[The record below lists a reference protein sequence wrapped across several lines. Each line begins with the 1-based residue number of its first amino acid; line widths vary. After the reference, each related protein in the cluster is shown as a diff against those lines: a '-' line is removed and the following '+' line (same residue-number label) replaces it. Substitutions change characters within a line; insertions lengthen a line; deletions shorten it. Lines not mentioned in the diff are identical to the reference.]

1 MPLDNEVSPVCIES
15 SLLFVAQD
23 TGGFDREIVQLFLWM
38 TPNNVTSLNKLTE
51 FFSQTL
57 RFGFKT

>member
-1 MPLDNEVSPVCIES
+1 MPPDNEVSPVCVES

-38 TPNNVTSLNKLTE
+38 TPSNVTSLNKLTE

-57 RFGFKT
+57 